1 MRRYFVTLLA
11 LITVLAPSLVH
22 ALPVSVRADWAANP
36 SGDGVTSYKV
46 YYGTGASCGPG
57 LSSVFGQV
65 SAPTVTY
72 TGTIDLNAPTNYL
85 FCVTALDAAG
95 NEGQASLAVTKLI
108 NPFWSESFEDTA
120 LPYWTQTPSG
130 LNGAIVVSST
140 DKTDGVRS
148 LKSTF
153 ADLTRATGPYLDRA
167 TPTVSELYAR
177 FFVRA
182 SPGFTWGS
190 PYTTIGSFGAGTTA
204 PIISLVNT
212 TAGTPYIQAQ
222 TVKEAGYGSESFI
235 QNQGTAA
242 TISSSWVC
250 FETRVRYNTP
260 GVANGIIQYWMD
272 NVLKGDYQNREFLG
286 SATSDLA
293 PSTAQQSYV
302 RLYNDRG
309 TGDLYV
315 DQLQISN
322 QRLGCTG
329 STPPASTTVIA
340 PTNLQ
345 FATAAVADPIA
356 IDAEAT
362 SSLALAAAS
371 VSWGITIGTGAN
383 RGLLVGLIAGDSP
396 ISDCL
401 PSSVTLG
408 AQTLDLVRREGPA
421 PASGGNTAEWW
432 SLVNPTSGAGTI
444 TVTMPAAACFFY
456 QAHAISLENVS
467 QSAMVGTSAG
477 TNDGT
482 GGSVMSTSLANLT
495 DNAWVFDVVNTYNG
509 DGITIGSG
517 QTSRWA
523 PTIISTGG
531 YDQTVAASSVGPIA
545 ASTTQVMQWD
555 YVPPAIERG
564 YVQTLVSIQPS
575 ASGTGGSVIEWT
587 DNSSDETGFVGEWKH
602 DGTGQV
608 YVPLFTVGPNV
619 TTYPNP
625 ITTETNVSIRV
636 KAIKN
641 TEVSEWTNVLSTIP
655 PTTPP
660 PDPGDPIVVPPP
672 VNPPPP
678 TTVIPA
684 PTPSGNLQN
693 GLSIL
698 SWPSTNTTDSTK
710 SKAIIEWTNYKIGTN
725 AWTPVGTTAEGAT
738 GFVHRYTPFVPAGE
752 SEAWVCYRLKFSNSA
767 GATAY
772 SPQSCHDVDVFVPL
786 STPSVQMPTAP
797 TALYLQ

>member
-1 MRRYFVTLLA
+1 MRHLLRTA
-11 LITVLAPSLVH
+11 VLVLTILAPSLAH
-22 ALPVSVRADWAANP
+22 ALPVSVQATWAANP
-36 SGDGVTSYKV
+36 SGDGVVSYKV

-57 LSSVFGQV
+57 QSTVFGQV

-72 TGTIDLNAPTNYL
+72 TGTIDLNAPTNYR
-85 FCVTALDAAG
+85 FCVTAIDAAG

-120 LPYWTQTPSG
+120 LPRWTQTPSG
-130 LNGAIVVSST
+130 LNGAVVVSST

-167 TPTVSELYAR
+167 TPTVSELYTR

-212 TAGTPYIQAQ
+212 TSGTPYIQAQ
-222 TVKEAGYGSESFI
+222 TVKEAGYGSESLL
-235 QNQGTAA
+235 QNQGTPS
-242 TISSSWVC
+242 TISTSWVC

-272 NVLKGDYQNREFLG
+272 NVLKGDYQNRELLG
-286 SATSDLA
+286 AVPSDLA

-309 TGDLYV
+309 TGDLYI

-329 STPPASTTVIA
+329 DTPPSSTSVIA
-340 PTNLQ
+340 PTNLR
-345 FATAAVADPIA
+345 FSTGAASPGDIA
-356 IDAEAT
+356 IDTTTTLTPAYVTT
-362 SSLALAAAS
+362 STTGA
-371 VSWGITIGTGAN
+371 ITIGSGAD
-383 RGLLVGLIAGDSP
+383 RGLVCGVQVRDTVAADRPVLTLTIGAQAMTFVRRDSMAGDGASTEWWVLIA
-396 ISDCL
+396 
-401 PSSVTLG
+401 
-408 AQTLDLVRREGPA
+408 
-421 PASGGNTAEWW
+421 
-432 SLVNPTSGAGTI
+432 PTSGAGTV
-444 TVTMPAAACFFY
+444 TVTTTGTVY
-456 QAHAISLENVS
+456 QLGGKCIALTGMN
-467 QSAMVGTSAG
+467 QTTPVGTSTG
-477 TNDGT
+477 TVDETNVASFMAT
-482 GGSVMSTSLANLT
+482 TIANLISSAWIFDSLYAFNEYGIIVDPAQT
-495 DNAWVFDVVNTYNG
+495 EHFNANF
-509 DGITIGSG
+509 SG
-517 QTSRWA
+517 
-523 PTIISTGG
+523 GG
-531 YDQTVAASSVGPIA
+531 YSSYAGVSSVGPIP
-545 ASTTQVMQWD
+545 ASVTQEMKWTRT
-555 YVPPAIERG
+555 PPGIDKN
-564 YVQTLVSIQPS
+564 YVQTLISIVPTP
-575 ASGTGGSVIEWT
+575 GTAATDIVEWN

-608 YVPLFTVGPNV
+608 YVPLFTVAANV
-619 TTYPNP
+619 TSFPNP
-625 ITTETNVSIRV
+625 ITTQTNACIRIKAVRNADVSD
-636 KAIKN
+636 
-641 TEVSEWTNVLSTIP
+641 WTTTLLCSVP
-655 PTTPP
+655 PTETP
-660 PDPGDPIVVPPP
+660 PDPGDPVVVPPP

-678 TTVIPA
+678 TTVVTV
-684 PTPSGNLQN
+684 PTPTGNLQN

-698 SWPSTNTTDSTK
+698 SWPSLNTTDSTK
-710 SKAIIEWTNYKIGTN
+710 SKAIIEWTNYKLGTN

>member
-1 MRRYFVTLLA
+1 MRHLLRTA
-11 LITVLAPSLVH
+11 VLVLTILAPSLAH
-22 ALPVSVRADWAANP
+22 ALPVSVQATWAANP

-72 TGTIDLNAPTNYL
+72 TGTIDINAPTNYL
-85 FCVTALDAAG
+85 FCVTALDVAG
-95 NEGQASLAVTKLI
+95 NEGQASVAVTKLI

-120 LPYWTQTPSG
+120 LPHWTQTPSG

-167 TPTVSELYAR
+167 TPTVSELYTR

-212 TAGTPYIQAQ
+212 TAGTPYVQAQ
-222 TVKEAGYGSESFI
+222 TVKEAGYGSESFL

-309 TGDLYV
+309 TGDLYL

-340 PTNLQ
+340 PTNLR
-345 FATAAVADPIA
+345 FATAVTADPIA
-356 IDAEAT
+356 IDVEAS
-362 SSLALAAAS
+362 SSLATTTNTTN
-371 VSWGITIGTGAN
+371 WPITIGSGSS
-383 RGLLVGLIAGDSP
+383 RGLLVAHFAGDGTATN
-396 ISDCL
+396 CYA
-401 PSSVTLG
+401 SSIALG
-408 AQTLDLVRREGPA
+408 AQALTLLRRDAYPT
-421 PASGGNTAEWW
+421 SGSVTEWW
-432 SLVNPTSGAGTI
+432 GLAAPMSGAGTI
-444 TVTMPAAACFFY
+444 TTTTAASCFFFRD
-456 QAHAISLENVS
+456 HAIALTNVS
-467 QSAMVGTSAG
+467 QSAMLGADNGTL
-477 TNDGT
+477 DQ
-482 GGSVMSTSLANLT
+482 GSPSTISTSLTNLI
-495 DNAWVFDVVNTYNG
+495 DGAWIFDAVETANG
-509 DGITIGSG
+509 DGLTVGSG
-517 QTSRWA
+517 QTQRFNVSF
-523 PTIISTGG
+523 SVGG
-531 YDQTVAASSVGPIA
+531 FDQTIAASSIGPLPT
-545 ASTTQVMQWD
+545 STVRAMEWTHN
-555 YVPPAIERG
+555 PPAAQRD
-564 YVQTLVSIQPS
+564 YVQTVVSIHPV
-575 ASGTGGSVIEWT
+575 ASGGSTSLVEWT

-602 DGTGQV
+602 DGTGGV

-619 TTYPNP
+619 TSYPNP
-625 ITTETNVSIRV
+625 ITTQTNACIRV
-636 KAIKN
+636 KAVRN
-641 TEVSEWTNVLSTIP
+641 SDVSDWTTTLLCGVP
-655 PTTPP
+655 PTETP
-660 PDPGDPIVVPPP
+660 PDPGDPIVVPPSTT
-672 VNPPPP
+672 PPPP
-678 TTVIPA
+678 TTVTPA
-684 PTPSGNLQN
+684 PTVSGKLQN
-693 GLSIL
+693 GLTIL
-698 SWPSTNTTDSTK
+698 SWPSLNTADSTK
-710 SKAIIEWTNYKIGTN
+710 SKAIVEWATYKTGTN
-725 AWTPVGTTAEGAT
+725 VWAPVGTSAEGAT

-752 SEAWVCYRLKFSNSA
+752 SEAWVCYRVKFSNGA
-767 GATAY
+767 GTTAY
-772 SPQSCHDVDVFVPL
+772 SPQACHDVDVFVPL
-786 STPSVQMPTAP
+786 STPSVQMPAAP